1 MTNNNMKV
9 TYISAIDHAIEA
21 MTAQNVEQ
29 DFIEKMRLLRSSV
42 EKRNTKPS
50 TPTPKEQAKINADEL
65 MMEQIKEVLSSATE
79 PMTVTQIKQ
88 ASEAFV
94 ETKVQKLSAIVRK
107 MLIDGIVVRTEV
119 KHKAVFALA

>member
-9 TYISAIDHAIEA
+9 TYISAIDRAIEA

-29 DFIEKMRLLRSSV
+29 DFIEKMRLLRASV

-65 MMEQIKEVLSSATE
+65 MMEQVKEVLSSATE

>member
-9 TYISAIDHAIEA
+9 TYISAIDRAIET

-29 DFIEKMRLLRSSV
+29 DFIEKMRLLRTSV

-65 MMEQIKEVLSSATE
+65 MMEQVKEVLSSATE

-94 ETKVQKLSAIVRK
+94 ETKIQKLSAIVRK

>member
-9 TYISAIDHAIEA
+9 TYISAIDRAIEA

-29 DFIEKMRLLRSSV
+29 DFIEKMRLLRTSV
-42 EKRNTKPS
+42 EKRNTKSS
-50 TPTPKEQAKINADEL
+50 TPTPKEQAKINVDEL
-65 MMEQIKEVLSSATE
+65 MMEQVKEVLSSATE

>member
-9 TYISAIDHAIEA
+9 TYISAIDRAIEA

-29 DFIEKMRLLRSSV
+29 DFIEKMRLLRTSV
-42 EKRNTKPS
+42 EKRNTKPA

-65 MMEQIKEVLSSATE
+65 MMEQVKEVLSSATE

>member
-9 TYISAIDHAIEA
+9 TYISAIDRAIEA

-65 MMEQIKEVLSSATE
+65 MMEQVKEVLSSATE